1 MKILALDIGNVC
13 VKIDFNNFARTLG
26 IPAMPE
32 AVKDLQR
39 DLECGRIT
47 DEAFVYCASNACSC
61 DPQTFLKAFNSILIE
76 AVPGMDELVSTLDKY
91 GFEARFF
98 SDISQ
103 THLIRTYKLFPAA
116 DNVPDGMFSFVA
128 GAQKPDEAMFA
139 AFEDE
144 FGIPA
149 LYVDDRAELIEAAKA
164 RNWNAIQFTTAGAL
178 SKALAKC

>member
-13 VKIDFNNFARTLG
+13 VKIDFGNFARTLN

-47 DEAFVYCASNACSC
+47 DEAFVYCASNACNC
-61 DPQTFLKAFNSILIE
+61 DPQSFLKAFNSILIE
-76 AVPGMDELVSTLDKY
+76 AVPGMNELISSLDKY

-128 GAQKPDEAMFA
+128 GAQKPDEAMFE

-144 FGIPA
+144 FGRPA
-149 LYVDDRAELIEAAKA
+149 LYVDDRAELIAAAKK
-164 RNWNAIQFTTAGAL
+164 RNWNAIQFTTADAL
-178 SKALAKC
+178 KQALADC

>member
-13 VKIDFNNFARTLG
+13 VKIDFANFARTLG

-47 DEAFVYCASNACSC
+47 DEAFVYCASNACDC
-61 DPQTFLKAFNSILIE
+61 DPQTFLNAFNSILIE
-76 AVPGMDELVSTLDKY
+76 AVPGMNELVSSLDKY

-116 DNVPDGMFSFVA
+116 NDVPDGMFSFVA
-128 GAQKPDEAMFA
+128 GAQKPDEAMFE
-139 AFEDE
+139 AFEEE
-144 FGIPA
+144 FGTPA
-149 LYVDDRAELIEAAKA
+149 LYVDDRAELIAAAKK
-164 RNWNAIQFTTAGAL
+164 RNWNAIQFTTAA
-178 SKALAKC
+178 ALAQALAAC